1 MKSFIDG
8 CHHRKEEGLL
18 FRALEEAGVPQL
30 GGLMGEVL
38 AEHDE
43 CRRLSLQVRAWAER
57 LATGD
62 LGSRAAL
69 AWNALAFVRLIR
81 PHMTKEE
88 TALFPFADKRL
99 PSALQEE
106 LAQRVR
112 PPGGGVRGAGA
123 VPALPQSR
131 SQSALGGSERLR
143 PSGGRQCRRRPQF
156 LFSIHMLS
164 KLYAEFDR
172 VVVCSL
178 ANRRALLSARRG
190 RHEEGAQ

>member
-1 MKSFIDG
+1 VEDVLVRATDILQREHEVVVPFLDALEAAARRLESRHQASAAPLRPSFFLDASEFMKSFIDE

-106 LAQRVR
+106 LAQQYDRLEAEYEEQELYRRCRNLVR
-112 PPGGGVRGAGA
+112 SLHSEA
-123 VPALPQSR
+123 R
-131 SQSALGGSERLR
+131 SA
-143 PSGGRQCRRRPQF
+143 
-156 LFSIHMLS
+156 
-164 KLYAEFDR
+164 
-172 VVVCSL
+172 
-178 ANRRALLSARRG
+178 
-190 RHEEGAQ
+190 